1 MTPFE
6 APDSGFAERVRESFD
21 RLTLMQTIGARL
33 LRIAPGEVEID
44 LPFRDDLTQH
54 HGFLAAAV
62 LTAIADVACG
72 YAAMSLMPAGAS
84 VLTIEYKAN
93 FVSPARGE
101 RLVARSRVVKAGQ
114 TLSVCSG
121 DVFAQTAGEEKLVAT
136 MLATMMVV
144 RPDRLDARLAERGR
158 REEAHRRPGTHATA
172 HSGEKGRPWCLCRG
186 GRLRQTLRELA
197 GIGR

>member
-1 MTPFE
+1 MATFNVQDPNFE
-6 APDSGFAERVRESFD
+6 AAVRESFEH
-21 RLTLMQTIGARL
+21 LTLMQTIGARL
-33 LRIAPGEVEID
+33 RRIAPGEVEIA

-84 VLTIEYKAN
+84 VLTVEYKVN

-101 RLVARSRVVKAGQ
+101 RMVARSRVLKAGQ

-121 DVFAQTAGEEKLVAT
+121 NVFAQTEGGEKLVAT
-136 MLATMMVV
+136 MLATIMMV
-144 RPDRLDARLAERGR
+144 RPDLDVR
-158 REEAHRRPGTHATA
+158 REERSQREHQHHRPGAPAPA
-172 HSGEKGRPWCLCRG
+172 HSHRTSRPWCLCRG
-186 GRLRQTLRELA
+186 GGLRQTLRELA
-197 GIGR
+197 GIRR